1 MRFPFA
7 AMLSARFILK
17 EKNKK
22 KKKKDQVFFIIATVG
37 KHKVALRGLI
47 SWSVRR

>member
-17 EKNKK
+17 EKN

>member
-22 KKKKDQVFFIIATVG
+22 KDQVFFVIATVG